1 MAKDGLITRKDI
13 IEDEALNFGEVYAS
27 NLKTAID
34 ANNKLVSSV
43 KELNSQ
49 VSQFKG
55 AQNSADFLSAKQ
67 AQVLATQKV
76 IDATKAQEQAEIS
89 LQKIEQERL
98 KTLKQQADLDAK
110 LATGKKTN
118 TQLTIEERVQNEVN
132 NRILKEE
139 AKERLGLVGA
149 YTKLNKQRTDAKK
162 ALLDLLSAEEK
173 NNDAIKKAQK
183 EFDELDKKV
192 RLADQAVGDFS
203 KNVGNYPK
211 LTSLTNGIK
220 NLVGAFG
227 LVGGI
232 QLFAGILQDAYK
244 NMKLFEQGIADLS
257 AITGATG
264 KDLEYLKNQAIDL
277 GQETKGGAVA
287 VVEAYKLIA
296 SAKPE
301 LLSNVQAL
309 NQVTEAV
316 LTLSKASGMEMA
328 DSAIALTDAMNQ
340 FGASADE
347 AQVYID
353 ALANGAKYGSA
364 EIPQLT
370 EAVLKF
376 GAVARSSNVN
386 IKESVALVELLA
398 ENGLK
403 GAEAGTALRNVL
415 LKISAPDALPKRAKE
430 ELEGLGISLN
440 KLKDSSLPVQERL
453 EMLKPLLKDNA
464 SIVNLFGVENA
475 TAAIN
480 IISHT
485 DRLKDLTSKMGEY
498 GTANEQARI
507 RMNTVQNKTEMMKST
522 YDSLILSIATGKGV
536 VSGFFGTMIDG
547 ITGVLKDLIRLN
559 SSWDELN
566 TKAKSSGQKSGTKI
580 FADQFQNLK
589 GTGSDKDIARSIKES
604 NLRDLKEIE
613 KQMKDT
619 DAKILKA
626 KKESW
631 SLGESFDEVKYKREK
646 ERLIKE
652 QAEKRQII
660 REANKK
666 INPTEAKATAPAVTA
681 DLGGGGALSDK
692 EKRAQE
698 KALKDKLDAQRRL
711 SDSLFELKKQELE
724 RTIKVNEEIANDTT
738 MTDEV
743 RIQSLKNV
751 QNTGIELANLTK
763 QHSLDQDKFVL
774 EKDKLN
780 ANDKVKINEEA
791 SNKIIDINAK
801 ASKEIKKLQMFDE
814 ADYQKVL
821 DNKLSIINTNM
832 NAELEAENK
841 RFLALGDL
849 SKLSERK
856 REKATEEH
864 EKNVFEIKKKYAIQA
879 LKLQI
884 VNLETELQANDKLP
898 AELQLSAEK
907 RQKIEETLSK
917 AKLDLTEQENSKSK
931 QTVEQKK
938 IEATQILEI
947 SSQLTGALTDLGNSL
962 FDAKI
967 QQIDD
972 EISKNNEYYDKQ
984 IELAGD
990 DEKQKDLLQKE
1001 RDKKNDELEKKKKK
1015 EQYKQAVFNKASA
1028 LAQASIS
1035 TALAVLNA
1043 LNSQPFMPMGPI
1055 MANLA
1060 GVMGAIQ
1067 IGAILATPIPKYRT
1081 GRKGG
1086 PAELAIVGDGGVPEV
1101 IERKNGQIEL
1111 TPNKDTL
1118 VQLLEG
1124 DKVHSSV
1131 DAYNKMQ
1138 KRLLLSSI
1146 DTEARNMNS
1155 FQMQKAESKYGKEL
1169 VEEMK
1174 LTRRAIERSKTKVN
1188 NNIKIDIPHSIWKGK
1203 NVNWNN

>member
-13 IEDEALNFGEVYAS
+13 IEDDALNFGEVYAS
-27 NLKTAID
+27 NLKTAIE

-43 KELNSQ
+43 KELNTQ

-76 IDATKAQEQAEIS
+76 IDATKAQELAEIS

-162 ALLDLLSAEEK
+162 TLLDLLSAEDK
-173 NNDAIKKAQK
+173 NNEAIKKAQA
-183 EFDELDKKV
+183 EFDALDKKV
-192 RLADQAVGDFS
+192 RIADQAVGDFS

-211 LTSLTNGIK
+211 LDALTNGLK

-232 QLFAGILQDAYK
+232 QLFAGIIQDAYK

-301 LLSNVQAL
+301 LLDNVQAL

-328 DSAIALTDAMNQ
+328 DSATALTDAMNQ
-340 FGASADE
+340 FGASAEE
-347 AQVYID
+347 AQTYID

-440 KLKDSSLPVQERL
+440 KLKDSSIPVQERL

-464 SIVNLFGVENA
+464 SIVKLFGVENA

-485 DRLKDLTSKMGEY
+485 DRLKELTGKMGEY

-507 RMNTVQNKTEMMKST
+507 RMNTVQNKTEVMKST
-522 YDSLILSIATGKGV
+522 YDSLILSIATGKGAI
-536 VSGFFGTMIDG
+536 SGFFGTMIDG
-547 ITGVLKDLIRLN
+547 LTGAMKDLIRLN
-559 SSWDELN
+559 TSWDELN
-566 TKAKSSGQKSGTKI
+566 AKAKVSGQKSGTKM
-580 FADQFQNLK
+580 FAGQFENLK
-589 GTGSDKDIARSIKES
+589 GTGSDAEIAQSIKTVATRDYKVLLGAYKKNEKAIKEFNPYAINIS
-604 NLRDLKEIE
+604 GPSGKDLK
-613 KQMKDT
+613 
-619 DAKILKA
+619 L
-626 KKESW
+626 
-631 SLGESFDEVKYKREK
+631 EK
-646 ERLIKE
+646 ERLTKELAEKAQIIKE
-652 QAEKRQII
+652 ANRKMLPTTKKTDIPVVSTAGPAEL
-660 REANKK
+660 
-666 INPTEAKATAPAVTA
+666 T
-681 DLGGGGALSDK
+681 DK
-692 EKRAQE
+692 EKRAQA
-698 KALKDKLDAQRRL
+698 KALKDKLDAQKRL
-711 SDSLFELKKQELE
+711 SDSLYEFEKQKLE
-724 RTIKVNEEIANDTT
+724 RTIKVNEEIAGDST

-751 QNTGIELANLTK
+751 EQKSIELTNLTR
-763 QHSLDQDKFVL
+763 QHNLDQDKFVL

-791 SNKIIDINAK
+791 ENKIVDVKAK
-801 ASKEIKKLQMFDE
+801 ATKEIKKLQMFDE

-821 DNKLSIINTNM
+821 DNKLSVINVNM

-841 RFLALGDL
+841 RFQALGDL

-856 REKATEEH
+856 REKAVEEH
-864 EKNVFEIKKKYAIQA
+864 EKNIFEIKKKYAIEA

-884 VNLETELQANDKLP
+884 ANLETELQANDKLP
-898 AELQLSAEK
+898 AELQLSADK

-917 AKLDLTEQENSKSK
+917 AKLDLSEQENSKSK

-947 SSQLTGALTDLGNSL
+947 SSQLTGALSDLGNSL
-962 FDAKI
+962 FDSKI
-967 QQIDD
+967 KQIDD
-972 EISKNNEYYDKQ
+972 EISKNNEFYDKQ
-984 IELAGD
+984 IELAGN

-1055 MANLA
+1055 MATLA

-1067 IGAILATPIPKYRT
+1067 IGAILATPIPKYKT
-1081 GRKGG
+1081 GRTGG

-1101 IERKNGQIEL
+1101 IERKNGMVEI
-1111 TPNKDTL
+1111 TPNRDTL

-1146 DTEARNMNS
+1146 DSEARTMNS
-1155 FQMQKAESKYGKEL
+1155 FQQKTTEAKYGKEL

-1174 LTRRAIERSKTKVN
+1174 LTRRAIEKNRTKVS
-1188 NNIKIDIPHSIWKGK
+1188 NNIKVDIPHSIWKHK
-1203 NVNWNN
+1203 NTNWN